1 MKFRHTVIVGFGIL
15 LSLLAFQMVRADDSP
30 DSAPLP
36 LSLVE
41 GRLTLTSGTP
51 VTTADVSAAGTLY
64 FTPSKGNRVY
74 LYDGTRWK
82 LWSFNELS
90 SALSSIIPGGIVSG
104 KNYDIFLQDS
114 GAGLVLSASSAW
126 TNDTTRA
133 DSLALQDGVY
143 VSSDYHTLR
152 YLGTIRASAN
162 NVTEDSVTKRFVWN
176 YYNRLP
182 RKLWKTDATASWTYG
197 TTTWRSLHNST
208 ANRVEVVVGQAEAPV
223 ELTAQILCSNPLA
236 YEYGVI
242 GIDEDGTSSNDA
254 DIVDISIKKTAG
266 DFDTSVSRLAHSP
279 PIGYHFYQMTEYA
292 STATSITFYGTF
304 SDVTL
309 RRNGMVGWVEG

>member
-1 MKFRHTVIVGFGIL
+1 MKFHHAVIAGFGVL
-15 LSLLAFQMVRADDSP
+15 LSLLAFQMVRADDSGP
-30 DSAPLP
+30 LLP
-36 LSLVE
+36 LSTVE
-41 GRLTLTSGTP
+41 GRLTVSSGVP
-51 VTTADVSAAGTLY
+51 VPPEDVQLVGTLY
-64 FTPSKGNRVY
+64 FTPYKGNRVY

-82 LWSFNELS
+82 LYTFNELS
-90 SALSSIIPGGIVSG
+90 SSLSSIIPGGIVSG
-104 KNYDIFLQDS
+104 KNYDIYLQDS

-126 TNDTTRA
+126 TNDTARA
-133 DSLALQDGVY
+133 AALALQDGVY
-143 VSSDYHTLR
+143 VAGADHTMR
-152 YLGTIRASAN
+152 YLGTIRASADSEI
-162 NVTEDSVTKRFVWN
+162 EDSTIKRFVWN
-176 YYNRLP
+176 YYNRVP
-182 RKLWKTDATASWTYG
+182 RKLWKSDATASWTYG
-197 TTTWRSLHNST
+197 TATWRSLNNST

-236 YEYGVI
+236 YEYGII